1 LGLKGGLPLSL
12 TGDYYRIGRRR
23 ISKKKI
29 KKRFYQFISF
39 VIMFLFLS
47 SLVVIILTGQKF

>member
-1 LGLKGGLPLSL
+1 MSLS
-12 TGDYYRIGRRR
+12 GEYYRIGRRR
-23 ISKKKI
+23 FSKKKL
-29 KKRFYQFISF
+29 KKRFYQFVSF